1 MRYPIRR
8 LAALA
13 ASAAFIW
20 SCDGGP
26 TVTRFGSGI
35 SGGPTGTAPVVP
47 PAPGSP
53 DNEAPLVRIQVPVA
67 TPIQLINVGDSILVV
82 ARLNDDRG
90 VANVTFT
97 GLRMV
102 GDPDLGTFREIQRYP
117 TVVAPAPGINFRPG
131 LTDTIV
137 RRYIHPAAPLDS
149 TLDSLIILAVV
160 TDASG
165 NTYSERRRVD
175 LVTGPVVKIIS
186 PASGDQVP
194 QGRPMTIQVAIG
206 HNDGVD
212 RLTLQVAG
220 EASWPT
226 PLNETI
232 QQTFPANTTIDT
244 FEVNVTVPADA
255 PLGGRIT
262 INASAVD
269 VNGNP
274 GSSAPVTVTVRAVGT
289 LPPRVY
295 QTVPARLEMSD
306 FITVTAHGDGIRT
319 IGRIL
324 YDRATGV
331 EISRVDTTF
340 AAPFGSPR
348 TVQLPLNLG
357 LDDQGRKLHVVSFAL
372 DDNTPQLTG
381 YSLPAGITAPTS
393 NEAAA
398 HRDTILITH
407 GRTFPLPRNGVVG
420 DVAIDALGNVFLS
433 NTQFNLLE
441 VWQNQNKAFAASGI
455 AVGSLPWG
463 LFLSNSSDTL
473 LVANSGATTISRVF
487 VGTTTPTSMREDLPR
502 RIRTRETVVF
512 QVRYSR
518 DDATG
523 VIKLAIVDQVA
534 YSDRPQYV
542 VQSQGGRVYYSTR
555 PTGSALPGTIRWLDP
570 SLPFPDPQQ
579 IHSYGTRGGGADAIY
594 SIFNVDS
601 IAIEVNSVVESSD
614 VLRIYDHPYGQLGP
628 DFSVTD
634 SIPLDAAA
642 KAVALGSDVQLVAN
656 LDLASLALTDT
667 TFVAASGD
675 RTWIGFG
682 EGNTAG
688 GAGRL
693 MMVNDPVGPAPGFF
707 SPAVT
712 VRDLVHNASER
723 VFGMA
728 IDSTGLQV
736 TSHGF
741 QTYMASLDIP
751 FHLRLDGVYDSFDN
765 GAGVA
770 YHPRAKSTLSQP
782 DHRVSFSAT
791 TSGVVEIIDVAHYN
805 NRGRL
810 VTKGNFY
817 GPLRVSE
824 PLPGDPPS
832 VILKIFALT
841 DGGLVVI
848 DLQAG
853 DINPAP

>member
-1 MRYPIRR
+1 MRFPIRR
-8 LAALA
+8 LAALVA
-13 ASAAFIW
+13 TAAFIW

-47 PAPGSP
+47 PAPGDP
-53 DNEAPLVRIQVPVA
+53 DTEAPLVRIQVPVA

-90 VANVTFT
+90 VARVTFT

-102 GDPDLGTFREIQRYP
+102 GDPDLGTFQEIQRYR
-117 TVVAPAPGINFRPG
+117 TVVAPGAGASFRAG

-137 RRYIHPAAPLDS
+137 RRYIHPATPLDT
-149 TLDSLIILAVV
+149 TLDSLIIVAVL

-165 NTYSERRRVD
+165 NTHSERRRVD
-175 LVTGPVVKIIS
+175 LVTGPEVDIIS
-186 PASGDQVP
+186 PTTGDEVP
-194 QGRPMTIQVAIG
+194 QGRPMTVQVSVE
-206 HNDGVD
+206 HLDGVD
-212 RLTLQVAG
+212 ELTLQVAG
-220 EASWPT
+220 EAGWPT

-244 FEVNVTVPADA
+244 FEVSVTVPADA

-274 GSSAPVTVTVRAVGT
+274 GSAAPVTVTVRAVGT

-295 QTVPARLEMSD
+295 QTVPAKLEMSD

-324 YDRATGV
+324 YDRGTGV
-331 EISRVDTTF
+331 EISRFDTTF

-357 LDDQGRKLHVVSFAL
+357 LDDQGRKLHVVSYAL

-381 YSLPAGITAPTS
+381 YSLPAGINVPTS

-398 HRDTILITH
+398 HRDTTLVTH
-407 GRTFPLPRNGVVG
+407 GRTFALPRNGVVG
-420 DVAIDALGNVFLS
+420 DVAVDPLGNVFLS

-441 VWQNQNKAFAASGI
+441 VWQNQSKGFAANGI

-463 LFLSNSSDTL
+463 LFLSSDPDTL

-487 VGTTTPTSMREDLPR
+487 VGTTTPASMREDLPN

-512 QVRYSR
+512 QVRYTR

-542 VQSQGGRVYYSTR
+542 VESQGGRVYYSTR
-555 PTGSALPGTIRWLDP
+555 PTSSATPGTIRWLDP

-579 IHSYGTRGGGADAIY
+579 IHNYGVRGGGADAVY
-594 SIFNVDS
+594 TIFNADS
-601 IAIEVNSVVESSD
+601 IAIEVNAVVEVSD
-614 VLRIYDHPYGQLGP
+614 VLHIYDHPYGQIGP
-628 DFSVTD
+628 DFSVSD

-642 KAVALGSDVQLVAN
+642 KAVALQSDVQLVAN
-656 LDLASLALTDT
+656 LELGSLALTDT

-688 GAGRL
+688 GPGRL

-707 SPAVT
+707 SPSVT
-712 VRDLVHNASER
+712 VVDLVHNASEK

-736 TSHGF
+736 TSHGL
-741 QTYMASLDIP
+741 QTYMAALDVP
-751 FHLRLDGVYDSFDN
+751 FHLRLEGVYDSFDN

-817 GPLRVSE
+817 GPLRVSG
-824 PLPGDPPS
+824 PLPGDPPT
-832 VILKIFALT
+832 VILKLFALT